1 MDVFIPPGFPPTS
14 GMTLQ
19 FGFLGLG
26 FMAATHIKALA
37 HVPGTAVGAICNP
50 SGRNLEGDLTRVGGN
65 VGDPDGVRLDISKVR
80 AYRDVAE
87 FLADPDI
94 QVVDITT
101 PTKTHLEL
109 AIAAL
114 KAGKHVLVEKP
125 MTRTSADGRR
135 LAEAAEAAAAR
146 GVFLMPAM
154 CLRFWPEWAVV
165 KAAITGGLHGR
176 VLSARFRRVA
186 QAPGWGH
193 GHFLNSTDSGG
204 ALLDLHIHDVDFI
217 RHCFGHPLRVFSR
230 GHSKVSGGIDHVVS
244 LFDVGGGAVVSAE
257 GSWAMTPGFGF
268 NMAYTVVFERATLDY
283 DLSRGTDAL
292 KLFVEGQPAEVLR
305 PPGPD
310 GYAGQ
315 LRHLVESIR
324 AGTPPSVVTARDGAA
339 AVAVCEAEEE
349 SIRTGE
355 PVSL

>member
-1 MDVFIPPGFPPTS
+1 MQ
-14 GMTLQ
+14 LQ

-26 FMAATHIKALA
+26 FMAATHIQALA
-37 HVPGTAVGAICNP
+37 KVPGAEVGAICNP
-50 SGRNLEGDLTRVGGN
+50 SGRNLDGDLTRVGGN
-65 VGDPDGVRLDISKVR
+65 VGDPNGVRLDMSRVR
-80 AYRDVAE
+80 AYRDVDA
-87 FLADPDI
+87 FLADPQI

-101 PTKTHLEL
+101 PTKTHVDL

-114 KAGKHVLVEKP
+114 QAGKHVLLEKP
-125 MTRTSADGRR
+125 MTRTAAEGHR
-135 LAEAAEAAAAR
+135 LVEAAREAARR

-154 CLRFWPEWAVV
+154 CLRFWPEWS
-165 KAAITGGLHGR
+165 AAKNAIESGVHGR

-193 GHFLNSTDSGG
+193 GHFLNATDSGG

-217 RHCFGHPLRVFSR
+217 RHLFGHPRSVFSR
-230 GHSKVSGGIDHVVS
+230 GHTRVSGGIDHVVS
-244 LFDVGGGAVVSAE
+244 LFDVEGGAVVSAE

-283 DLSRGTDAL
+283 DLARGAEAL
-292 KLFVEGQPAEVLR
+292 RLFVEGKPVEVLK
-305 PPGPD
+305 PEGPD

-315 LRHLVESIR
+315 IRHLVESIR
-324 AGTPPSVVTARDGAA
+324 SGTPPSRVTAEDGAA
-339 AVAVCEAEEE
+339 AVAVCEAEEK
-349 SIRTGE
+349 SIRTGQ

>member
-1 MDVFIPPGFPPTS
+1 MP
-14 GMTLQ
+14 LQ

-37 HVPGTAVGAICNP
+37 SVPNASVGALCNP
-50 SGRNLEGDLTRVGGN
+50 SGRNLDGDLSAVGGN
-65 VGDPDGVRLDISKVR
+65 VGDPNGLKLDMSQIR
-80 AYRDVAE
+80 AYRTVDE
-87 FLADPDI
+87 LLADPLI

-101 PTKTHLEL
+101 PTKTHLQFAL
-109 AIAAL
+109 AAL

-125 MTRTSADGRR
+125 MARTAIEGRQ
-135 LAEAAEAAAAR
+135 LAAAAAQAAAN

-154 CLRFWPEWAVV
+154 CLRFWPEWALL
-165 KAAITGGLHGR
+165 KTTITANTYGR

-193 GHFLNSTDSGG
+193 SHFLNAADSGG

-217 RHCFGHPLRVFSR
+217 RHCFGPPSRVISR
-230 GHSKVSGGIDHVVS
+230 GHTRVSGGIDHLVS
-244 LFDVGGGAVVSAE
+244 LFDVEGGAVVSAE

-283 DLSRGTDAL
+283 DISRGTDTL
-292 KLFVEGQPAEVLR
+292 KLFVEGAPAQVI
-305 PPGPD
+305 PVNGTD
-310 GYAGQ
+310 GYVGQ
-315 LRHLVESIR
+315 LRHFTESIL
-324 AGTPPSVVTARDGAA
+324 AGRPPSVVTAEEGAA

-349 SIRTGE
+349 SIRTGL
-355 PVSL
+355 PVTL